1 MTKALETLRRLQRR
15 SRESL
20 QETRTPAGW
29 APRPRSSLSV
39 SPGPP
44 ERPAETPEDFL
55 QRIRDAYARVG
66 ALYHEGLRESLT
78 EAEERVLDEPEERME
93 EALRAGDLEAA
104 GAALVKWERRW
115 TETIRA
121 RRGEE

>member
-1 MTKALETLRRLQRR
+1 MTKTREALRRLQRR

-20 QETRTPAGW
+20 QETRTPAGEV
-29 APRPRSSLSV
+29 PRARPSLSA

-44 ERPAETPEDFL
+44 ENPAETPADFL
-55 QRIRDAYARVG
+55 QRICDAYARLG
-66 ALYHEGLRESLT
+66 AVYPRGVRESLT

-104 GAALVKWERRW
+104 GAALVEWERRW

-121 RRGEE
+121 RRGEA